1 MPFDF
6 DRIIDRRNTHSY
18 KWDVKADELP
28 MWVADMDFGTEP
40 AVVEAIEKRLR
51 QGAFGYNTVPDS
63 FRESIIRWWQR
74 RHRFTMEK
82 EWILYCTGV
91 VPAISSIVRK
101 MTEIGDDI
109 VVLAPVYNI
118 FYNSILNNGRKLL
131 ASELRYADGSYTI
144 DYADLEEKLSR
155 ETTSLFIFCNP
166 HNPIGKVWDRPTL
179 ERIAELC
186 IKHDVLVVS
195 DEIHCDLTHIGHA
208 YIPFASLSKEIADRT
223 ISCIAPTKTFNIAG
237 LQTAAI
243 VIPNP
248 EIRKQVDRGI
258 NTDEVA
264 EPNTFAIQAAE
275 AAFDEGEEWLE
286 ELREYLELN
295 REFLIGSLKELV
307 PEVQVIEAEATYLA
321 WIDCAAITED
331 TKALCAFIREKTG
344 LYLSAGDI
352 FGGNGSRFVRW
363 NYACPKSLLED
374 GIQRF
379 VEGVALYQK
388 DRCR

>member
-6 DRIIDRRNTHSY
+6 DQIIDRRNTNSY

-28 MWVADMDFGTEP
+28 MWVADMDFGTAP
-40 AVVEAIEKRLR
+40 AVVDAIEKRLR

-74 RHRFTMEK
+74 RHQFAMEK

-118 FYNSILNNGRKLL
+118 FYNSILNNGRKVL
-131 ASELRYADGSYTI
+131 ASELRYEDGSYAI
-144 DYADLEEKLSR
+144 DFADLEEKLAR

-208 YIPFASLSKEIADRT
+208 YIPFASLSEEIADRT
-223 ISCIAPTKTFNIAG
+223 ISCIAPTKSF
-237 LQTAAI
+237 QHRRTA
-243 VIPNP
+243 NS
-248 EIRKQVDRGI
+248 G
-258 NTDEVA
+258 
-264 EPNTFAIQAAE
+264 
-275 AAFDEGEEWLE
+275 
-286 ELREYLELN
+286 N
-295 REFLIGSLKELV
+295 RHSES
-307 PEVQVIEAEATYLA
+307 
-321 WIDCAAITED
+321 
-331 TKALCAFIREKTG
+331 
-344 LYLSAGDI
+344 
-352 FGGNGSRFVRW
+352 
-363 NYACPKSLLED
+363 
-374 GIQRF
+374 
-379 VEGVALYQK
+379 
-388 DRCR
+388 